1 MIILIIVFRQ
11 FTAVPPYLNSLYNQM
26 MFIMVMSMS
35 TSMLFKYTT
44 LMPLSLKCSL
54 YLCSFLLLVAC
65 QPSTPSDG
73 LTESKNQENVDSP
86 AIIGTDSVTVSQ
98 DHILNIKPSRYQPSL
113 GLRGNIEPIR
123 HTQFTVANQLI
134 VEKVMISEGQ
144 LVEEGTP
151 LLVVSSHS
159 AVSTNNAAN
168 QLDVANQSDNL
179 TSPNPTENA
188 DKDASDNTVSKDI
201 AATRKTN
208 AAIDSAIGNE
218 AAIGNPN
225 SPVNASQITQYSRNV
240 QNPEAPLV
248 IRASFSGRVDSLYV
262 EVGDSVAAGE
272 PLLSMS
278 DKTNLHFLS
287 TLPIKAKSQLSV
299 GQTVSF
305 TAGNLL
311 DKFAGQVSKLRT
323 DKQAGKLLVYV
334 NVIDN
339 ETNRNALT
347 PNMAVMGRVDYG
359 QIEVGT
365 IVPKHA
371 LHNVDLSELQRPPHQ
386 PLDPL
391 TAEVW
396 IIKQDQRLARQVVE
410 VVKYD
415 PSTEQYLIAGIS
427 NDSLICLAD
436 LPKDSVGKKVI
447 VS

>member
-1 MIILIIVFRQ
+1 
-11 FTAVPPYLNSLYNQM
+11 M

-35 TSMLFKYTT
+35 ASMRFKFTA
-44 LMPLSLKCSL
+44 LMPLPLKYSIYLFSLI
-54 YLCSFLLLVAC
+54 LLVAC
-65 QPSTPSDG
+65 QPSTPSDS
-73 LTESKNQENVDSP
+73 LVDAENQDTVDAP
-86 AIIGTDSVTVSQ
+86 AIIDSHSVTVTQ

-113 GLRGNIEPIR
+113 GLSGNIEPIR

-134 VEKVMISEGQ
+134 VEKVMVSEGQ

-151 LLVVSSHS
+151 LLVVRSQ
-159 AVSTNNAAN
+159 STVNTNKNAAS
-168 QLDVANQSDNL
+168 QLDNVNSLD
-179 TSPNPTENA
+179 PTENG
-188 DKDASDNTVSKDI
+188 DTDANDNTVSKDI
-201 AATRKTN
+201 TPTRKIN

-218 AAIGNPN
+218 PAIGNPN
-225 SPVNASQITQYSRNV
+225 RPVNAAQVTQYAINAQS
-240 QNPEAPLV
+240 PKAPLV
-248 IRASFSGRVDSLYV
+248 IRASFSGRVDSLYAK
-262 EVGDSVAAGE
+262 VGESVAAGA

-305 TAGNLL
+305 TAENLL
-311 DKFAGQVSKLRT
+311 DKFTGQVSKLKT
-323 DKQAGKLLVYV
+323 DKEAGKLFVYV

-339 ETNRNALT
+339 ETNRNALI
-347 PNMAVMGRVDYG
+347 PNMAVIGRVDYG

-365 IVPKHA
+365 IVPKQA
-371 LHNVDLSELQRPPHQ
+371 LHNVDLSALQRPPYQ

-391 TAEVW
+391 TAQVW
-396 IIKQDQRLARQVVE
+396 IIKQDQRLARQMVE

-415 PSTEQYLIAGIS
+415 ASTEQYLIAGIS